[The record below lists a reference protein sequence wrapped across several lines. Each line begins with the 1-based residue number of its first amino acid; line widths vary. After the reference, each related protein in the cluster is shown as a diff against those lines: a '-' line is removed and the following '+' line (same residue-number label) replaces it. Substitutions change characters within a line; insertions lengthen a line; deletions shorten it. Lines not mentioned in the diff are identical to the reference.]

1 MTVQRMR
8 NNDPKPTTNHCTKP
22 KGGMS
27 FQSSLKSTSIP
38 PDEPIL
44 NNERGCR
51 SAVFYLW
58 PASRWLPSGRSVS
71 FICQLIFL
79 KDWLKEIM
87 VGSNIYV
94 LLLISY
100 FTKTFASMDT
110 RNEEFMTTTT
120 QPPNG
125 LADDSM
131 SDINLRPHDEE
142 EILNN
147 KPSLQNIIEWF
158 CFAFIMSLLVIFIL
172 CSFVALFL
180 KIRAYAKK
188 KFNKWNTQRLHQ
200 KCRLLC

>member
-1 MTVQRMR
+1 M
-8 NNDPKPTTNHCTKP
+8 
-22 KGGMS
+22 
-27 FQSSLKSTSIP
+27 F
-38 PDEPIL
+38 
-44 NNERGCR
+44 
-51 SAVFYLW
+51 
-58 PASRWLPSGRSVS
+58 
-71 FICQLIFL
+71 
-79 KDWLKEIM
+79 
-87 VGSNIYV
+87 GSNIYV

-142 EILNN
+142 ETLNN

-188 KFNKWNTQRLHQ
+188 KFNK
-200 KCRLLC
+200 